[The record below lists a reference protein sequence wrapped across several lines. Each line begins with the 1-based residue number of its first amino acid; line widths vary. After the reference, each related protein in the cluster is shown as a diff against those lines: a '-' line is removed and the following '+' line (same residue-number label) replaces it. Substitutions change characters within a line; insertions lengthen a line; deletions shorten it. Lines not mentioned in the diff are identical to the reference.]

1 MAMREKVSSNDEQIF
16 RRTAQRTKAI
26 NIYPTNQRGGIRF

>member
-1 MAMREKVSSNDEQIF
+1 MYRETTSKNDENIF
-16 RRTAQRTKAI
+16 TRTAQKTKAI

>member
-1 MAMREKVSSNDEQIF
+1 MMRQKVSNNDEKIF
-16 RRTAQRTKAI
+16 NRTAQKTKAI

>member
-1 MAMREKVSSNDEQIF
+1 MAMREKVSSHDQAIF
-16 RRTAQRTKAI
+16 NRTAQRTKAV